1 MTNEPKRKVS
11 PRTSSRN
18 KEDEI
23 LIKAAK
29 AASSK
34 AIRTSKALGLT
45 IQVIEGNQIISIG
58 PDDRRK
64 VVGTIK
70 KSVRDLPSLKKG
82 VKLIKREA

>member
-1 MTNEPKRKVS
+1 MINESKRKVS
-11 PRTSSRN
+11 NRTGRRS

-45 IQVIEGNQIISIG
+45 IQVIEGSQIISIG
-58 PDDRRK
+58 PDGQRK
-64 VVGTIK
+64 IVGTIR
-70 KSVRDLPSLKKG
+70 KSTRDLSGLKKG
-82 VKLIKREA
+82 VKLTKREA

>member
-1 MTNEPKRKVS
+1 MKNEPKRRVS
-11 PRTSSRN
+11 ARNNSRN
-18 KEDEI
+18 NEDEI

-29 AASSK
+29 TASSK

-70 KSVRDLPSLKKG
+70 KSVRDLSGLKKG
-82 VKLIKREA
+82 VKLVKREA

>member
-1 MTNEPKRKVS
+1 MINESKRKILNKRGRRS
-11 PRTSSRN
+11 

-23 LIKAAK
+23 LIKAAR

-45 IQVIEGNQIISIG
+45 IQVIEGDQIISIG
-58 PDDRRK
+58 PGNERK

-70 KSVRDLPSLKKG
+70 KSTRDLSGLKKG
-82 VKLIKREA
+82 VTLTKREA